1 MSFVNSI
8 FLKMPKVYIEFYN
21 ERISSGVS
29 HCMVGVQ
36 MCLKLRN
43 WCCDGGVVDAFRI
56 TA

>member
-36 MCLKLRN
+36 MCLKLKN